1 MKSEQIVSIY
11 QKSIDLQFTSEII
24 NQEGTFLI
32 NSKDHYMSFFLAQY
46 LAKAIL
52 CDKNCLNLKKT
63 CQSCQFFDKNQHPDY
78 YYIDF
83 MTKNEDSFYFNEY
96 TDDDVSIV
104 QIRKTIEKIQLSKSI
119 SKYSVILI
127 NNLGHSS
134 IENLNLLLKTLEEP
148 PEKTIFYLISNY
160 KIENLATISSRC
172 KVIYSDRYFKQ
183 DNLAENIEYIINEKL
198 NKYQTINYLS
208 YANTN
213 NYERFKNSDLINIKS
228 GFFDNLELLKDK
240 SFFSNNRD
248 LFYLLI
254 HFLNTVVHDLFM
266 ICNNHKDIYN
276 FSYLKTLTKWSK
288 NLNLRNLVDFQNSLL
303 EIQRNNQH
311 LQTNLHTQLYSIL
324 TSFRYCF
331 SKDIHSKRF
340 YYEIS

>member
-11 QKSIDLQFTSEII
+11 EKSIDFQQLQEII

-32 NSKDHYMSFFLAQY
+32 NSKDHYLSFFLAKY

-52 CDKNCLNLKKT
+52 CDKNCLNFKKT
-63 CQSCQFFDKNQHPDY
+63 CQSCQFFDKNLHPDF

-83 MTKNEDSFYFNEY
+83 KAKNEDSFYFNDY
-96 TDDDVSIV
+96 ANDDVSIM

-119 SKYSVILI
+119 SEYSVILI
-127 NNLGHSS
+127 NNLGYSS

-160 KIENLATISSRC
+160 KIENLSTITSRC

-183 DNLAENIEYIINEKL
+183 NNLEENVEFIIDEKL

-213 NYERFKNSDLINIKS
+213 NYERFKNADLLNIKS
-228 GFFDNLELLKDK
+228 SFFDNVEALKDK
-240 SFFSNNRD
+240 SFFLNNHD
-248 LFYLLI
+248 FFYLFI
-254 HFLNTVVHDLFM
+254 HFLNTVIHDLFM

-276 FSYLKTLTKWSK
+276 FSYLTKLTKWSK
-288 NLNLRNLVDFQNSLL
+288 NLNLRNIVDFHNLL
-303 EIQRNNQH
+303 FEIQRNNYH
-311 LQTNLHTQLYSIL
+311 LQTNLHTQLYSLL

-331 SKDIHSKRF
+331 SKDTNSKRF
-340 YYEIS
+340 FYEIS

>member
-11 QKSIDLQFTSEII
+11 EKSIDFQRLQEII

-32 NSKDHYMSFFLAQY
+32 NSKDQYMSYFLAKY
-46 LAKAIL
+46 LAKSIL
-52 CDKNCLNLKKT
+52 CDKNCLSFKKT
-63 CQSCQFFDKNQHPDY
+63 CQSCQFFDKNLHPDF

-83 MTKNEDSFYFNEY
+83 KVKNEDSFYFNDY
-96 TDDDVSIV
+96 ANDNVSII

-127 NNLGHSS
+127 NNLGYSS

-160 KIENLATISSRC
+160 KIENLSTITSRC

-183 DNLAENIEYIINEKL
+183 NNLEENVEFIIDEKL

-213 NYERFKNSDLINIKS
+213 NYERFKNADLLNIKS
-228 GFFDNLELLKDK
+228 SFFDNVEALKDK
-240 SFFSNNRD
+240 NFFLNNHD
-248 LFYLLI
+248 FFYLFI
-254 HFLNTVVHDLFM
+254 HFLNTVIHDLFM
-266 ICNNHKDIYN
+266 ICNNRKDIYN
-276 FSYLKTLTKWSK
+276 FSYLTTLTKWAK
-288 NLNLRNLVDFQNSLL
+288 NLNLRNIVDFHNLL
-303 EIQRNNQH
+303 FEIQKNNYH
-311 LQTNLHTQLYSIL
+311 LQTNLHTQLYSLL

-331 SKDIHSKRF
+331 SKDINSKRF
-340 YYEIS
+340 FYEIS

>member
-1 MKSEQIVSIY
+1 MKSERIVSIY
-11 QKSIDLQFTSEII
+11 EKSIDLQSISEII
-24 NQEGTFLI
+24 NQDGTFLI
-32 NSKDHYMSFFLAQY
+32 ISKDQYMSFFLAKY
-46 LAKAIL
+46 LAKVVL
-52 CDKNCLNLKKT
+52 CDKNCLNLRKT
-63 CQSCQFFDKNQHPDY
+63 CQSCQSFDKNLHPDF
-78 YYIDF
+78 YYIDLK
-83 MTKNEDSFYFNEY
+83 TKNDDSFYFNEY
-96 TDDDVSIV
+96 SNDDISIV

-127 NNLGHSS
+127 NNLGYSS

-148 PEKTIFYLISNY
+148 PENTIFYLISNY
-160 KIENLATISSRC
+160 KIENLTTISSRC
-172 KVIYSDRYFKQ
+172 KVIYSERYFKE
-183 DNLAENIEYIINEKL
+183 DNLLENFECIINEKL

-208 YANTN
+208 YANTD
-213 NYERFKNSDLINIKS
+213 NYERFKNADLIKIKN
-228 GFFDNLELLKDK
+228 GFFDHLELLKDK

-276 FSYLKTLTKWSK
+276 FSYLKTLTVWSK
-288 NLNLRNLVDFQNSLL
+288 NLNMRNLIDFQNLL
-303 EIQRNNQH
+303 VEIQKNNQY

-331 SKDIHSKRF
+331 SKDVNSKRF